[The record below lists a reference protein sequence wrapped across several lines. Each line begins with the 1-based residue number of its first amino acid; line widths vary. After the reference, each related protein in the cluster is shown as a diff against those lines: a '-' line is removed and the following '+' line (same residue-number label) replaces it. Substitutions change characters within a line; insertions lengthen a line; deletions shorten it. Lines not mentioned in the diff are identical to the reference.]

1 MAETV
6 RAAVV
11 DDEPLAREGIRLL
24 LGRDKEVT
32 VVGEAGN
39 ANEALALLHRTR
51 PQLVFLDVQ
60 MPGGDGFEVLSR
72 AERPLPL
79 VVFVT
84 AYDAHALHAFD
95 VHALDYVLK
104 PFDDERFTQALER
117 AKRELRREV
126 AAEIGERMLAG
137 VQSLE
142 RTRVVVRDRGRV
154 TFLDEDEIE
163 WIEAADYYVEL
174 HVGARTYL
182 HRESM
187 AALEARLDARRFVRI
202 HRKAIVNIRCLRE
215 VRRDATGGL
224 VAILSN
230 GVSLPVARSHQAQ
243 VRRLA

>member
-1 MAETV
+1 MAEPV

-24 LGRDKEVT
+24 LGRDPEVT

-39 ANEALALLHRTR
+39 ASEALALLRTVR

-72 AERPLPL
+72 AQRPLPL

-84 AYDAHALHAFD
+84 AFDSHALQAFD

-104 PFDDERFTQALER
+104 PFDDERFTQAVER
-117 AKRELRREV
+117 AKQELRREA
-126 AAEIGERMLAG
+126 AAEIGERMLQG
-137 VQSLE
+137 VQALE

-154 TFLDEDEIE
+154 TFLDEDEID

-187 AALEARLDARRFVRI
+187 AALEARLDTRRFVRI

-215 VRRDATGGL
+215 VRRDAGGGL
-224 VAILSN
+224 VAVLSS

-243 VRRLA
+243 VRRLS

>member
-1 MAETV
+1 MADPV

-39 ANEALALLHRTR
+39 ANEAVALLKRTQ

-60 MPGGDGFEVLSR
+60 MPGGDGFEVLTR

-104 PFDDERFTQALER
+104 PFDDERFTQAVER
-117 AKRELRREV
+117 AKRELRREA

-137 VQSLE
+137 VQAVE

-174 HVGARTYL
+174 HVGERTYL

-215 VRRDATGGL
+215 VRRDGTGGL
-224 VAILSN
+224 VAVLSN
-230 GVSLPVARSHQAQ
+230 GVCLPVARSHQAQ

>member
-1 MAETV
+1 MPESL

-24 LGRDKEVT
+24 LSRDSSIQ

-39 ANEALALLHRTR
+39 ANEALTLLRTAR
-51 PQLVFLDVQ
+51 PQLLFLDVQ

-84 AYDAHALHAFD
+84 AYDSHALHAFA

-104 PFDDERFTQALER
+104 PFDDQRFTEAVQR
-117 AKRELRREV
+117 AKEALRREA
-126 AAEIGERMLAG
+126 AAEIGERMLRG
-137 VQSLE
+137 VEALE

-174 HVGARTYL
+174 HVGAHTYL

-187 AALEARLDARRFVRI
+187 SALEARLDSRRFIRI
-202 HRKAIVNIRCLRE
+202 HRKAIVNLRCLRE
-215 VRRDATGGL
+215 VRRDASGTL
-224 VAILSN
+224 VAVLTS
-230 GVSLPVARSHQAQ
+230 GVSLPVARSHQAH
-243 VRRLA
+243 VRRLT

>member
-1 MAETV
+1 MDESV

-24 LGRDKEVT
+24 LNRDPEVT

-39 ANEALALLHRTR
+39 LSGALALLNRTQ
-51 PQLVFLDVQ
+51 PQLLFLDVQ
-60 MPGGDGFEVLSR
+60 MPGGDGFEVLQR
-72 AERPLPL
+72 ASQPLPL

-84 AYDAHALHAFD
+84 AYDAHALQAFS

-104 PFDDERFTQALER
+104 PFDDERFTQALHR
-117 AKRELRREV
+117 AKQELRRAA
-126 AAEIGERMLAG
+126 AAEIGERMLQG
-137 VQSLE
+137 VQAVE

-174 HVGARTYL
+174 HVGTHTYL

-187 AALEARLDARRFVRI
+187 SALESRLNARRFVRI
-202 HRKAIVNIRCLRE
+202 HRKAIVNVRCLRE
-215 VRRDATGGL
+215 VRRDASGTL
-224 VAILSN
+224 VAVLAS
-230 GVSLPVARSHQAQ
+230 GVCLPVARSHQAQ
-243 VRRLA
+243 VRRLG